1 MFDSSYD
8 DFLVEPLL
16 ALTFEPLMVPRGF
29 VLCEEQAAADAHRSN
44 VSYILGS
51 FYERNSE
58 KVSGVV
64 GKAVAELS
72 KPSCSQVALYGS
84 WTISVDEWVWP
95 HVPSLAAAPNKRG
108 YVRAMED
115 GLLHIICNFFFQF
128 RFIRLVRLARHGRE
142 V

>member
-1 MFDSSYD
+1 MADASHD
-8 DFLVEPLL
+8 DFLVQPRL
-16 ALTFEPLMVPRGF
+16 ALTPEFLIVPRGF
-29 VLCEEQAAADAHRSN
+29 VEEPVAADAHKTN
-44 VSYILGS
+44 FSYILGS

-72 KPSCSQVALYGS
+72 KPSCQQVALYGS
-84 WTISVDEWVWP
+84 WTIAGDEWVWP

-115 GLLHIICNFFFQF
+115 GLLYTICNFFFQF
-128 RFIRLVRLARHGRE
+128 QFVRLVRLARHGRE